1 MSTYLFIDGDYLCGN
16 FAKQMQQFYGLV
28 PPIAFDTVK
37 GKAERAFYYDA
48 IDYNKSE
55 NETQAD
61 CDRRVAER
69 EALHAYI
76 NSLPGFHVRDGRVRK
91 SPKKRGREQKGV
103 DVLLAVDAMEHAA
116 RGNMQLAIFI
126 TGDLDFEPL
135 LNSLLRLGVRT
146 QLKYV
151 PLQTSPELR
160 AAADEI
166 RKITLEHF
174 FAWSAPSFRENHKQ
188 MKIPYGERH
197 PEPPIFDIARE
208 GLWNGRRVLLFRPTN
223 QSCHGCTWSAATNSQ
238 SRVTCSSTSI
248 SINSNWP
255 SS

>member
-1 MSTYLFIDGDYLCGN
+1 
-16 FAKQMQQFYGLV
+16 
-28 PPIAFDTVK
+28 
-37 GKAERAFYYDA
+37 
-48 IDYNKSE
+48 
-55 NETQAD
+55 
-61 CDRRVAER
+61 
-69 EALHAYI
+69 
-76 NSLPGFHVRDGRVRK
+76 
-91 SPKKRGREQKGV
+91 
-103 DVLLAVDAMEHAA
+103 VDAMEHAA

-188 MKIPYGERH
+188 MKILYGERH